1 MRLFLFFL
9 SIVSTIAVAGSK
21 QHGKVRVGGEI
32 IESACTIATEDV
44 WQEVDFGNVFLS
56 GSSGRNKNV
65 ERDFQI
71 RLVHC
76 SPERGNGNKW
86 VSASVTFDGAVE
98 NADDTIFT
106 MKGPGDSVGFRII
119 DSNDDSAHSGKPLM
133 PVMLLNDKKDLDF
146 KVRLVTR
153 NGDMSAG
160 KTTSFV
166 RFIVD
171 YQ

>member
-9 SIVSTIAVAGSK
+9 SFLSTIAVAGNK
-21 QHGKVRVGGEI
+21 QQGKVRVGGEI
-32 IESACTIATEDV
+32 IESACTIETEDV

-56 GSSGRNKNV
+56 GLSSRNKNV

-76 SPERGNGNKW
+76 SPERGKGNKW
-86 VSASVTFDGAVE
+86 VSASVAFDGAVE
-98 NADDTIFT
+98 NTDDTVFT
-106 MKGPGDSVGFRII
+106 MKGKGDFVGFRII

-133 PVMLLNDKKDLDF
+133 PVILLNDKKDIDF

-153 NGDMSAG
+153 NGEISTGNA
-160 KTTSFV
+160 TSLV

>member
-1 MRLFLFFL
+1 M
-9 SIVSTIAVAGSK
+9 
-21 QHGKVRVGGEI
+21 GGEI
-32 IESACTIATEDV
+32 VESACTIATEDV

-56 GSSGRNKNV
+56 GLSARNKSA

-86 VSASVTFDGAVE
+86 VSATVTFHGTVE
-98 NADDTIFT
+98 NTDDTLFT
-106 MKGPGDSVGFRII
+106 MNGKGQNVGFRII

-133 PVMLLNDKKDLDF
+133 PVILSNDKKDLDF
-146 KVRLVTR
+146 KVRLVPR
-153 NGDMSAG
+153 NGAIRSG
-160 KTTSFV
+160 NTTSFV